1 VRRPFIERLEVSM
14 PIARLALALV
24 MMLAAACLG
33 PIQAQDG
40 AVLGATVESVTP
52 AMMAKEGLAV
62 PFGARVTA
70 VEPASPAD
78 AAGLAQ
84 GDIII
89 SVNGKGIDNEA
100 EFAAAIAKSKP
111 GETLD
116 LMRFRGKEALASVKV
131 KLASA
136 EIAPGPVVATG
147 PPRLMLNSGGHMS
160 VINDVVFTA
169 DGKQLVSASDDK
181 TIRIWDLATGKT
193 VRMILGEAEP
203 GSPGKVFAMAL
214 SPDGKVLAAGGKFH
228 DTDPAAGSAIRL
240 YDFASGELIGLLQGH
255 TDVVLDLAF
264 SPDSKYLI
272 SGSGDDSAIIWDV
285 AKRSLKHR
293 LEGHAGS
300 IYAVT
305 FTNDSAR
312 AVTSSFDRILRIWSV
327 KDGSEL
333 AMRIGHEHKIRS
345 LAIRP
350 DGSIASGDE
359 GGKIW
364 LWDGMTGAYKEILA
378 HQKTAVG
385 SLTFSPD
392 GKYLLAGAGYQGRGN
407 DCHVYDAT
415 TGELVVTYTE
425 HDNIVLATAI
435 SPDSRWAATGG
446 GDAQEIRIWDL
457 KSGKPR
463 LRDDGKPLI
472 LKGAGEPAWAA
483 AFSKDGRRIAW
494 GSTWKAHTTQ
504 AKNPLEHALALPIG
518 DQALGRPEPLKPE
531 DASHFRRAE
540 MKHGKLSLMHR
551 RGGAHNFD
559 AFLDISDADG
569 VRASIKRGST
579 DGYQHRSYTFSPDGM
594 LVVSAGDNG
603 FLTEYDTGGN
613 ELGKFVGHTG
623 DVWAATPS
631 PDGRY
636 LVSGSADQTVRL
648 WNLKTR
654 ELIVTLFYGSDGEWV
669 MWTPQGYYTG
679 SPGGGE
685 LVGWQINQGA
695 AKEARYIRGRQL
707 RDKLLRPD
715 IVERAITLVSA
726 EAALEEAGM
735 ANVSVQTLLTHTL
748 PVLSLEAAP
757 EAAGGRTY
765 VLVASEKNTLPILE
779 TRFTVSDG
787 KQEKAVEAHVI
798 ALPPGTP
805 QPETGATLRAYEVPL
820 FKGANT
826 VRVVA
831 VNAAGESEPRQAS
844 INHNGEG
851 ALDKRGTLWV
861 LAVGADKYPGGK
873 KITDPET
880 GDPYLFPDLKFAGAD
895 AKAFAE
901 ATVAH
906 MKGRHTKT
914 DVTVLINGGAGGE
927 PTRANILH
935 ALSRIQDSSADT
947 DTVVILLAGHG
958 ENWTGG
964 RYHFLPT
971 DFKRSSTTE
980 LGENVIDWK
989 DDVQPAIAGAKGHK
1003 VLFLDACY
1011 SANAYNKTL
1020 LADADADRFV
1030 AFSAA
1035 APGQKAWEFASE
1047 GHGAFTYMLIEA
1059 LNGAQAALDPLEKGV
1074 TIYKLG
1080 DYVNL
1085 KVRERT
1091 FGKQTPE
1098 FRSGQGNF
1106 VLTRM

>member
-1 VRRPFIERLEVSM
+1 MS
-14 PIARLALALV
+14 IAPLPLLLFV
-24 MMLAAACLG
+24 MLASACLC
-33 PIQAQDG
+33 PLQAQEG
-40 AVLGATVESVTP
+40 AYLGATVETVTP

-84 GDIII
+84 GDVVI

-100 EFAAAIAKSKP
+100 EFAAAIANLKP
-111 GETLD
+111 GQSAD
-116 LMRFRGKEALASVKV
+116 LMRFRGKDAPASVTV
-131 KLASA
+131 KLAAAEGPSA
-136 EIAPGPVVATG
+136 PVVASG

-181 TIRIWDLATGKT
+181 TIRVWDLATGKT
-193 VRMILGEAEP
+193 ARMILGEAEP

-214 SPDGKVLAAGGKFH
+214 SPDGKWLAAGGKFH
-228 DTDPAAGSAIRL
+228 DSDAIAGSTIRL
-240 YDFASGELIGLLQGH
+240 YDFASGELVGLLKGH

-264 SPDSKYLI
+264 SPDSKHLV
-272 SGSGDDSAIIWDV
+272 SGSGDNSAIIWDV
-285 AKRSLKHR
+285 AKTSLKYH
-293 LEGHAGS
+293 LKGHAGS
-300 IYAVT
+300 IYTVA
-305 FTNDSAR
+305 FTTDSAR
-312 AVTSSFDRILRIWSV
+312 AVTGSFDRSLRLWSV
-327 KDGSEL
+327 NDGSEI

-345 LAIRP
+345 IAVRP
-350 DGSIASGDE
+350 DGAIASGDE

-364 LWDGMTGAYKEILA
+364 LWDGETGEYKEILA
-378 HQKTAVG
+378 QQPTAVG
-385 SLTFSPD
+385 DLVFSPD
-392 GKYLLAGAGYQGRGN
+392 GKYLLAGVGYQGKGS
-407 DCHVYDAT
+407 DCYVYDAT
-415 TGELVVTYTE
+415 SGELLLTYKE
-425 HDNIVLATAI
+425 HDNIVLAGAI
-435 SPDSRWAATGG
+435 SPDNRWAATGG
-446 GDAQEIRIWDL
+446 GDAQEIRIWDI
-457 KSGKPR
+457 KTGEPR
-463 LRDDGKPLI
+463 LRDDGEPLI

-483 AFSKDGRRIAW
+483 AFSDDGRRIAW
-494 GSTWKAHTTQ
+494 GSTWKAHTTL
-504 AKNPLEHALALPIG
+504 AKNPLEHSLALPIG
-518 DQALGRPEPLKPE
+518 DQDLGRPEPLTPE
-531 DASHFRRAE
+531 DASQFRRSE
-540 MKHGKLSLMHR
+540 MKHGSLSLKHR
-551 RGGAHNFD
+551 RGGEHGFD
-559 AFLDISDADG
+559 ALLDIMDG
-569 VRASIKRGST
+569 GDLQASIERGST
-579 DGYQHRSYTFSPDGM
+579 DGYQHRSYTFSPDGT
-594 LVVSAGDNG
+594 LIISTGDNG
-603 FLTEYDTGGN
+603 YLTAYGLDGSEV
-613 ELGKFVGHTG
+613 GKYVGHTG
-623 DVWAATPS
+623 DVWAAVTS

-669 MWTPQGYYTG
+669 MWTPQGYFTG

-695 AKEARYIRGRQL
+695 AKEARYVRGRQL

-715 IVERAITLVSA
+715 IVERSITLASA
-726 EAALEEAGM
+726 EAALEEAGL

-748 PVLSLEAAP
+748 PVLTLEAAP

-765 VLVASEKNTLPILE
+765 VLVSSEKNPLPILE

-787 KQEKAVEAHVI
+787 KQEKAVEARTI

-805 QPETGATLRAYEVPL
+805 QPEKGATLRAYEVPL
-820 FKGANT
+820 FKGKNT

-831 VNAAGESEPRQAS
+831 VNAAGESEPRDVS

-873 KITDPET
+873 KISDPASGEAFL
-880 GDPYLFPDLKFAGAD
+880 YPDLKYAGAD
-895 AKAFAE
+895 AKAFAA
-901 ATVAH
+901 ATAAH

-914 DVTVLINGGAGGE
+914 DVTVLVNGGENGE
-927 PTRANILH
+927 PTRANILA
-935 ALSRIQDSSADT
+935 ALQRIRTESSDT

-971 DFKRSSTTE
+971 DFKRSLTDE

-989 DDVQPAIAGAKGHK
+989 DDVQPVIAGAKGHK